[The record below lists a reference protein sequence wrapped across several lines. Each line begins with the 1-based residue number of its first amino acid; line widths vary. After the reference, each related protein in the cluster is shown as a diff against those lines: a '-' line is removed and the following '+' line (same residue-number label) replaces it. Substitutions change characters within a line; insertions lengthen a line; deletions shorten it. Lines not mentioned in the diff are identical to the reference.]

1 MACALARLE
10 TEERTACLREAQV
23 ARRIKRARREFLP
36 FLPSFLP
43 LARVVTRERR
53 DFYAWPLLALRWR
66 VGRFSGTGGRCWR
79 RGLRRQ
85 SGTQGSGTQLGA
97 QPIGRSIGRSIG
109 AEIGAEIGATDG
121 VQKMDGTGPAPIPA
135 IRTRKRTASR
145 CDAERCSL
153 FTKQN
158 DRAGG
163 RLHVR
168 PQCEAAP
175 VPGKP
180 GASTVP
186 ARLNPES

>member
-36 FLPSFLP
+36 SF
-43 LARVVTRERR
+43 
-53 DFYAWPLLALRWR
+53 FYAWPLLALRWR

-186 ARLNPES
+186 ARLNPESLS

>member
-1 MACALARLE
+1 MAGALARLE

-36 FLPSFLP
+36 SFLP

-53 DFYAWPLLALRWR
+53 DFYARPLLALRWR

-97 QPIGRSIGRSIG
+97 QPIGQSIGRSIG
-109 AEIGAEIGATDG
+109 AEIGAADG

-135 IRTRKRTASR
+135 IRTQSAGQSAQHPDAMLKDVHFSRSKTTGREGVFTSGRSAKQPQYRASPVLAL
-145 CDAERCSL
+145 C
-153 FTKQN
+153 
-158 DRAGG
+158 
-163 RLHVR
+163 R
-168 PQCEAAP
+168 P
-175 VPGKP
+175 G
-180 GASTVP
+180 
-186 ARLNPES
+186 